1 MEGNCRNK
9 APGDGP
15 GLLYSFPKNPGRG
28 GMREGLRFLWMWEPG
43 QRNRPPTHC
52 EGGGVPSCAS
62 SSPSRSSA
70 ITWRYTPPRCRHSDT
85 VITNSILSGSLHKM
99 RRGFGV
105 LLLFVAPVPHCSL
118 NPRPFRGRMW
128 VIKSISTQSGAA
140 FGRLFFFS
148 VADRPPTGPLRL
160 SEV

>member
-1 MEGNCRNK
+1 MARGFYI
-9 APGDGP
+9 P
-15 GLLYSFPKNPGRG
+15 SPKIRG
-28 GMREGLRFLWMWEPG
+28 GGACAKACVFFGCGSPVSETA
-43 QRNRPPTHC
+43 PPTHC

-140 FGRLFFFS
+140 FGRLFLFS